1 MRFNSKSITLNRGVN
16 FRLRVNVPSEFP
28 VDQISYNI
36 LESAIQDFND
46 ILDKRRRVK
55 EIIDGIDI
63 DILRLGLTAETFYL
77 WVFIKENDIDFFKNN
92 ISFTF
97 SGKLVYG
104 NDNDIFPEKVII
116 EDLIYKTG
124 EKTDWKSVF
133 ISTNKKELTSA

>member
-16 FRLRVNVPSEFP
+16 FRLRVNVPSGFSI
-28 VDQISYNI
+28 DQISYNI

-46 ILDKRRRVK
+46 ILDKRRQVK
-55 EIIDGIDI
+55 EIINGIDI
-63 DILRLGLTAETFYL
+63 DILRLGFTAETFYL

-104 NDNDIFPEKVII
+104 NDIFPEKVII

-124 EKTDWKSVF
+124 EKSDWKSVF
-133 ISTNKKELTSA
+133 HINE